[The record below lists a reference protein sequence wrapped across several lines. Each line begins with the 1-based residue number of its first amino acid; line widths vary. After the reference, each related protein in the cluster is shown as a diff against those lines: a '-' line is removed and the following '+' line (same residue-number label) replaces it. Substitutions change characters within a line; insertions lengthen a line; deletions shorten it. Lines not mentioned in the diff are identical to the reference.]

1 MLPNCCSVNISMK
14 CKRGSHFIHLIK
26 ANADK
31 LELRRANALPSSTPS
46 SLAGVTFLPR
56 RFRYSHRARV
66 VVSISLCLMCGGAQ
80 RGDNRWLPHGPVAP
94 SPRKLLSYQL
104 QKRTVCECV
113 KTNLLSGD
121 WSNHKT
127 TKLYLKKTKK
137 SSIKKLIW
145 KNNLGSDSGGN
156 SKTTRLTL
164 SQVWIDF

>member
-1 MLPNCCSVNISMK
+1 MLPNWCSVNISMK

-31 LELRRANALPSSTPS
+31 LELRRADALPSSTPS

-113 KTNLLSGD
+113 KTNL
-121 WSNHKT
+121 WRRKQPQNHKA
-127 TKLYLKKTKK
+127 LFKKPQK
-137 SSIKKLIW
+137 SPVSRNKSEKIISE
-145 KNNLGSDSGGN
+145 SD
-156 SKTTRLTL
+156 
-164 SQVWIDF
+164 